1 MTQNPAAGPSERR
14 CLCAG
19 TLHPVDAVDAA
30 QRRRVPLRALLHI
43 AETARRAHL
52 ARPEAER
59 DAERNCNSWWEDTIP
74 GEVHVGG
81 EPVDVLLGVA
91 AEYDEIVEGLIRCVE
106 RGGQG

>member
-30 QRRRVPLRALLHI
+30 RR
-43 AETARRAHL
+43 RRAHL
-52 ARPEAER
+52 ARLEAER

-81 EPVDVLLGVA
+81 EPVDVLLGVV